1 MKISQV
7 ERRGMKRWERRAK
20 RMVLQIS
27 PATCR
32 YPGVMDFT
40 LGLQGREDWNLA
52 LPKIRPDQNRSRIQV
67 LCQEKVIGLQ
77 FSAQAEAL

>member
-1 MKISQV
+1 
-7 ERRGMKRWERRAK
+7 MKRWERRAK

-27 PATCR
+27 SATCR

-52 LPKIRPDQNRSRIQV
+52 LPKIRPDQNRTRIQNRSRIQV